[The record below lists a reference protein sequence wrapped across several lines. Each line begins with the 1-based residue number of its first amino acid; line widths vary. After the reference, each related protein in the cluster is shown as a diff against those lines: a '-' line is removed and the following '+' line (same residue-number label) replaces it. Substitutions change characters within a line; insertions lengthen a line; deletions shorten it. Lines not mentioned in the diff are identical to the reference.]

1 MIRSRTLYVSSIRL
15 IALLSLFSFL
25 LIFGTGPAAASNF
38 QLNWSQIG
46 FENGNSALQTF
57 PDIGGSGVV
66 MTVEVL
72 VLDSDFSMPA
82 LYVPGTTELNQGMP
96 KTAGDASGSDLEVRD
111 INELEHPNGAY
122 IQTQITFSQEITI
135 KDLWLEPFYHW
146 TGGRILKHAALQAF
160 DAEGN
165 AVVPL
170 SWQTYNG
177 SSMIIE
183 LHPDPLNDQLWW
195 RSDFPI
201 GQNDYSGAQDIDF
214 GDQGIKQL
222 NWYSWG
228 VDPTSGAFK
237 HVLGSTLLGDFTF
250 SVSPTAVTL
259 VSLDASNRSV
269 ADATPVALALV
280 LFTVATVGLSWRR
293 RRLD

>member
-1 MIRSRTLYVSSIRL
+1 MIRSRTLYVFSIRL
-15 IALLSLFSFL
+15 IALFSLFSFL

-46 FENGNSALQTF
+46 FENGKSALQSF
-57 PDIGGSGVV
+57 PDIGGSGID

-72 VLDSDFSMPA
+72 VLDSDFSELG
-82 LYVPGTTELNQGMP
+82 LYVPGTTELNQDMP
-96 KTAGDASGSDLEVRD
+96 KTAGDASGSDFEVRD
-111 INELEHPNGAY
+111 INETEYPNGAY
-122 IQTQITFSQEITI
+122 IQTQIIFSQEITI

-146 TGGRILKHAALQAF
+146 TRGRILKHAALQAF
-160 DAEGN
+160 DAKGN

-170 SWQTYNG
+170 SWQTYDG
-177 SSMIIE
+177 SSMKIE
-183 LHPDPLNDQLWW
+183 PHPKNNQQWW

-201 GQNDYSGAQDIDF
+201 GQTEYSGAVDIDF
-214 GDQGIKQL
+214 GDQGVKQI

-228 VDPTSGAFK
+228 VDPTSGDFK
-237 HVLGSTLLGDFTF
+237 QVLGSTFLGDFTF

-259 VSLDASNRSV
+259 ISLDASNRSV
-269 ADATPVALALV
+269 ADATPIALALV

-293 RRLD
+293 RRMD

>member
-1 MIRSRTLYVSSIRL
+1 MIRSRMLYVSSIRL

-46 FENGNSALQTF
+46 FENGNSALQSF
-57 PDIGGSGVV
+57 PDIGGSGVL

-72 VLDSDFSMPA
+72 VLDSNFSA
-82 LYVPGTTELNQGMP
+82 LGLYVPGTTELNQDMP
-96 KTAGDASGSDLEVRD
+96 KTAGDASRSDFEVRD
-111 INELEHPNGAY
+111 INETEYPNGAY
-122 IQTQITFSQEITI
+122 IQTRIIFSQEVAI

-160 DAEGN
+160 DAKGN

-177 SSMIIE
+177 SDMINE
-183 LHPDPLNDQLWW
+183 LHPGNNQQWW
-195 RSDFPI
+195 RSQFSSS
-201 GQNDYSGAQDIDF
+201 QTTYSGALDIDF

-237 HVLGSTLLGDFTF
+237 RVLGSTFLGDFTF

-293 RRLD
+293 RRRMD